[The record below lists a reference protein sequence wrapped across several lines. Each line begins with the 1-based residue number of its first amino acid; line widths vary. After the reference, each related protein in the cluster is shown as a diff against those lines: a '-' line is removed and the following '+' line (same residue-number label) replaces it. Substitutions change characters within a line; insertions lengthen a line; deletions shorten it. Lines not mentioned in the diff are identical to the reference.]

1 MHGRAEFREVTQSCR
16 TDKKPVLDINPKTSL
31 SEHTLFWFTRDR
43 AKYSHHHLLSFGC
56 FFFLF
61 FLSFSQNLSLLYA
74 NAHTFLSLDICGV
87 GPCGPSPAG
96 SPAAPCPPPPSSP
109 WVSDRRGWQ
118 SGPQHHFLSG
128 ALPPARG
135 SGKLFISHKD
145 TDRDRIGGTLSVWAQ
160 MSASAADASSPCC
173 VSPSR
178 SLFFLPSSSPSP
190 SSLLRSPSSHVA
202 EDELK
207 PGQAERGTA
216 ALHSKPF
223 SCWGTQPRLVFLS
236 QFRYWVAPWGCCGLG
251 GAGGETTGPPDGSQE
266 GSSIGK
272 DFKEKGDGLNNRTH
286 LCIFIY

>member
-1 MHGRAEFREVTQSCR
+1 MHGRAEFREVTQPCR

-56 FFFLF
+56 FFFFF
-61 FLSFSQNLSLLYA
+61 FLFLSHRTSPFSVPTLTPFSLLTSVA
-74 NAHTFLSLDICGV
+74 L
-87 GPCGPSPAG
+87 GPVAPSPAG

-118 SGPQHHFLSG
+118 SGPEHHFLSG

-173 VSPSR
+173 VLPSR
-178 SLFFLPSSSPSP
+178 SLFFLPYSSPSP
-190 SSLLRSPSSHVA
+190 SSLLRSPSSHFA
-202 EDELK
+202 KDELK

-223 SCWGTQPRLVFLS
+223 SCWGTQPRLVL
-236 QFRYWVAPWGCCGLG
+236 APV
-251 GAGGETTGPPDGSQE
+251 
-266 GSSIGK
+266 
-272 DFKEKGDGLNNRTH
+272 
-286 LCIFIY
+286 